1 MPETQAPL
9 TLYSFS
15 VSHFSEKIRW
25 ALDAAGLPYRETR
38 LTPFLHMPRTLALTR
53 KATSVPILQAGD
65 QVIQDSTRILEW
77 LEREQAPFPLI
88 PADPALRKEVLE
100 IESRFD
106 RVGFHVVRVAY
117 GNTLDHRAEALHLW
131 TLDATPLQKAL
142 LHAAFP
148 LVRRGFRRLLR
159 MSPAALAKSSAAID
173 EAADWIA
180 ARVRAGR
187 PYLAGDRLS
196 VADIAACALMAPVV
210 CPETHPVFGSAR
222 YRRLQRMNVVRWDD
236 HPGFEWVRE
245 VYRRDRGAAAG

>member
-1 MPETQAPL
+1 MPDSTPPL

-25 ALDAAGLPYRETR
+25 SLDAAGLPYREKR

-53 KATSVPILQAGD
+53 KATSVPILQVGER
-65 QVIQDSTRILEW
+65 VIQDSTRILEW
-77 LEREQAPFPLI
+77 LEREHASFTLI
-88 PADPALRKEVLE
+88 PAEPSRRQEVME

-117 GNTLDHRAEALHLW
+117 GNTLDRRAEALHLW

-142 LHAAFP
+142 LHASFP
-148 LVRRGFRRLLR
+148 LVRRGFRRLLQ
-159 MSPAALAKSSAAID
+159 MSPAALAKSSAVID

-180 ARVRAGR
+180 TRVSDGR
-187 PYLAGDRLS
+187 PYLSGDRLS
-196 VADIAACALMAPVV
+196 AADIAACALMAPVV
-210 CPETHPVFGSAR
+210 CPEEHPVFGSVR
-222 YRRLQRMNVVRWDD
+222 YRKLQRMNVVRWDD

-245 VYRRDRGAAAG
+245 VYRRDRRAAGR